1 MSKTHIWKDLVSS
14 DKQLIEE
21 EQPPRLFN
29 RKGSRKNSNKMSLK
43 LSNNNNKNNN
53 NDIQTPTTKAT
64 SPTSQ
69 KLSHTGN
76 YSSKIPAIDEDVPL
90 MSTTPPSGGGGSTGT
105 YSAPVPQIVVFNS
118 RTPAQSPIQENQTK
132 L

>member
-1 MSKTHIWKDLVSS
+1 
-14 DKQLIEE
+14 
-21 EQPPRLFN
+21 
-29 RKGSRKNSNKMSLK
+29 MSLK
-43 LSNNNNKNNN
+43 LTNNNNTNN
-53 NDIQTPTTKAT
+53 NDIQTTPTKAT

-90 MSTTPPSGGGGSTGT
+90 MSTTPPSGT
-105 YSAPVPQIVVFNS
+105 YTSGPGPEIVVINS
-118 RTPAQSPIQENQTK
+118 RTPAQSTIQENQTK